1 MFTRKSLFVAV
12 AMFLVASAGFAQ
24 SSGNFSYGTSPLNQ
38 IGCTLQKSGQI
49 TGGEQC
55 QISCTLDAS
64 GNSVCTEASG
74 TCIDHAVA
82 GIKTSSGAGNIFVA
96 WLLTLPAAAAIGALT
111 YGVTRIFGTGA
122 LGPILVTLMALS
134 LVVAAFARRAQRGAP
149 VTAAGA

>member
-64 GNSVCTEASG
+64 GNSVCTEAGG

-82 GIKTSSGAGNIFVA
+82 GIKTSSGAGNIVGCR
-96 WLLTLPAAAAIGALT
+96 WLVDRCDGKFEADHREQLRAG
-111 YGVTRIFGTGA
+111 
-122 LGPILVTLMALS
+122 
-134 LVVAAFARRAQRGAP
+134 RR
-149 VTAAGA
+149 